1 MYGKV
6 LLELRLVAAHKF
18 LRIGTVHKS
27 VAPFVMHQGGVWDD
41 VPAGRVW
48 DTEVPVAHLRLRPVI
63 RLEVTYYS

>member
-18 LRIGTVHKS
+18 LRIGTLHKS
-27 VAPFVMHQGGVWDD
+27 AAPFVMHQGGVWDD

-48 DTEVPVAHLRLRPVI
+48 DTEVPVAHL
-63 RLEVTYYS
+63 